1 MKEKLFCNLRKS
13 WLLILMILPSFLS
26 WGQTPNGTLDFGN
39 PTSGTAA
46 SIANTGFSG
55 FRVGNGGGGFTI
67 QNPGQSIGANGELR
81 GIAPTNASINSVG
94 IASTEYGTAAST
106 FTVSF
111 DLHLSGGSSGTWYFF
126 AGNGTS
132 FAASQSNAFT
142 GNQIFTGLRWVFG
155 ASNAIT
161 TNNRNA
167 GNWNATG
174 LSGTPF
180 AQNTAYSVT
189 IIGNNSASVVSYTG
203 GSVASNTYDLWVNGV
218 LVGDNLAKAQ
228 LAANSN
234 INAFRF
240 YAESS
245 TSNVAQLALDN
256 VVWYNTCVLPGSS
269 TPTQVATPSIA
280 ASGTAVATNTYV
292 DSTNITL
299 STSTANATI
308 YYTTDGST
316 PTTSSNQY
324 STPFAVTT
332 STTIKAVAVAD
343 GLTNSEVA
351 TRDITIVNAPNNDA
365 CSNAGVLTV
374 NGSAV
379 NGNLQYSSFVSPF
392 NRKDVWYSV
401 TPTYSA
407 THTITLSDFS
417 GDADLYIFDQSSNC
431 PTTSTD
437 IGSSIS
443 DTPEVI
449 SVFLTSGVTYYIR
462 VAAWNSAAENTF
474 SIQVTADEPQPS
486 ITTNPLTVPQ
496 LSSSLG
502 SSDTETIAVN
512 GFLLTENITVALEG
526 ADATQFSISEI
537 SFTVNSGNASGSLVI
552 TYQPTT
558 LQAQH
563 AASVRL
569 SSLGA
574 DDVVLTLTG
583 IPSLA
588 TPVATDATN
597 VSSSSFTANW
607 NPVSG
612 AESYELDIYRMVAS
626 EAPEL
631 VVNGG
636 FETGDKSNWTG
647 TNNANYTVQTSSP
660 NSGTYYVSR
669 SQGTGSSILQQD
681 VAVEIGQ
688 TYVFSFWYNN
698 YNGSDSN
705 GLKNFTI
712 QGTSGANY
720 IDAGTPKLAAAS
732 TWTKYEKTFTA
743 TSSNI
748 RISVRAYQLADID
761 DISLKLASGGTSIQ
775 YVPGYEALTVNGTS
789 QQVSGLSPQT
799 EYSYVV
805 RATSVTTTTSNSNEI
820 DVTTLAAPPTFGT
833 VFQSGDLVCDGT
845 NATFFITG
853 LIADSVSNI
862 TYTINGDEFTAN
874 NVVANASGLATLSI
888 QVFEENNGQNLVITQ
903 IERTDATT
911 APFSPT
917 MNNTVVISVS
927 ANQTWYQDTDG
938 DGYGKTDVTLVNCTQ
953 PVGYVLLSGDCNDN
967 NPAVNPG
974 ATEVCWNGID
984 DDCDGLQSEGCSPVV
999 VNMATANNTT
1009 LPLFAIAVSAQPYS
1023 YAGSTTRTYRFT
1035 ITNNQTG
1042 VSQEV
1047 LSPTRFVTIPQ
1058 NMRNYNISYTV
1069 TAAAVIDGENVP
1081 YAGNTIT
1088 VFSPVISL
1096 VKLAPASCGATLA
1109 SLTSNIASTVGLN
1122 AISYTFR
1129 ARLTSDNGPTPQY
1142 YYVQSP
1148 SRIVSMNSFIG
1159 LTPQYSTSYTVDV
1172 QFEFIDVI
1180 SNTAVQSGYGET
1192 CTVVTP
1198 SILLIGLSSPT
1209 CGTTVSSIGATISA
1223 NPALFAQQY
1232 EFRIRL
1238 TSDNGPEPT
1247 YYYTVPSASRFS
1259 SLSAFQGVTL
1269 QYSTSYTVSVRYMIM
1284 NGTTPVWSD
1293 FGPACAVTTPSFPVT
1308 EITPSLCGLSTTGLD
1323 QTLTIVPYPGFPTYR
1338 VTLFEQVGED
1348 LIPVGSIERT
1358 VPNFKLNMFT
1368 AATVNKNYSVAVAIQ
1383 LGGVFGPDGKAC
1395 DLSTMVAR
1403 LAKVPFAVVAYPNP
1417 YSSAFQLD
1425 VNTSETAGID
1435 ITVYDMV
1442 GRLVEQRSVSVNEI
1456 ETVAIG
1462 ERYPS
1467 GVYNVVV
1474 TQGEQTKALR
1484 VVKR

>member
-39 PTSGTAA
+39 PTSGTTA
-46 SIANTGFSG
+46 SPANTGFSG
-55 FRVGNGGGGFTI
+55 VRVGSGGGGFTI

-126 AGNGTS
+126 AGNGIS
-132 FAASQSNAFT
+132 FAASQSSAFT
-142 GNQIFTGLRWVFG
+142 GSQIFTGLRWVFG

-189 IIGNNSASVVSYTG
+189 IIGNNSASLVSYTG

-407 THTITLSDFS
+407 IHVITLSGFS

-437 IGSSIS
+437 IGSSIL

-462 VAAWNSAAENTF
+462 VAAWDTAAENTF

-588 TPVATDATN
+588 TPVATAATN

-647 TNNANYTVQTSSP
+647 SNNANYTVQTSSP

-805 RATSVTTTTSNSNEI
+805 RATSGTTTTSNSNEI

-862 TYTINGDEFTAN
+862 TYTINEVEFTAN
-874 NVVANASGLATLSI
+874 NVVANASGLAILSI

-953 PVGYVLLSGDCNDN
+953 P
-967 NPAVNPG
+967 
-974 ATEVCWNGID
+974 
-984 DDCDGLQSEGCSPVV
+984 
-999 VNMATANNTT
+999 
-1009 LPLFAIAVSAQPYS
+1009 
-1023 YAGSTTRTYRFT
+1023 
-1035 ITNNQTG
+1035 
-1042 VSQEV
+1042 
-1047 LSPTRFVTIPQ
+1047 
-1058 NMRNYNISYTV
+1058 
-1069 TAAAVIDGENVP
+1069 
-1081 YAGNTIT
+1081 
-1088 VFSPVISL
+1088 
-1096 VKLAPASCGATLA
+1096 
-1109 SLTSNIASTVGLN
+1109 
-1122 AISYTFR
+1122 
-1129 ARLTSDNGPTPQY
+1129 
-1142 YYVQSP
+1142 
-1148 SRIVSMNSFIG
+1148 
-1159 LTPQYSTSYTVDV
+1159 
-1172 QFEFIDVI
+1172 
-1180 SNTAVQSGYGET
+1180 
-1192 CTVVTP
+1192 
-1198 SILLIGLSSPT
+1198 
-1209 CGTTVSSIGATISA
+1209 
-1223 NPALFAQQY
+1223 
-1232 EFRIRL
+1232 
-1238 TSDNGPEPT
+1238 
-1247 YYYTVPSASRFS
+1247 
-1259 SLSAFQGVTL
+1259 
-1269 QYSTSYTVSVRYMIM
+1269 
-1284 NGTTPVWSD
+1284 
-1293 FGPACAVTTPSFPVT
+1293 
-1308 EITPSLCGLSTTGLD
+1308 
-1323 QTLTIVPYPGFPTYR
+1323 
-1338 VTLFEQVGED
+1338 
-1348 LIPVGSIERT
+1348 
-1358 VPNFKLNMFT
+1358 
-1368 AATVNKNYSVAVAIQ
+1368 
-1383 LGGVFGPDGKAC
+1383 
-1395 DLSTMVAR
+1395 
-1403 LAKVPFAVVAYPNP
+1403 
-1417 YSSAFQLD
+1417 
-1425 VNTSETAGID
+1425 
-1435 ITVYDMV
+1435 
-1442 GRLVEQRSVSVNEI
+1442 
-1456 ETVAIG
+1456 
-1462 ERYPS
+1462 
-1467 GVYNVVV
+1467 
-1474 TQGEQTKALR
+1474 
-1484 VVKR
+1484 